1 MEKKNIL
8 ILIIISIIFLVFYQK
23 RFFIKTNKS
32 TLKKYPYKRKNAMTS
47 EQIEKILNEIKND
60 Y

>member
-8 ILIIISIIFLVFYQK
+8 ILTFIMIILLVFYEK
-23 RFFIKTNKS
+23 MNFIKRKKKP
-32 TLKKYPYKRKNAMTS
+32 LKKYPYKRKKTMTS

>member
-23 RFFIKTNKS
+23 RFFIKTNKR

-47 EQIEKILNEIKND
+47 EQIEKILNEIKDD

>member
-8 ILIIISIIFLVFYQK
+8 ILIIITLILWVLYEK
-23 RFFIKTNKS
+23 RFFIKNYKS
-32 TLKKYPYKRKNAMTS
+32 KIKKYPYKRKNAMTS
-47 EQIEKILNEIKND
+47 EKIEKILNEIKED